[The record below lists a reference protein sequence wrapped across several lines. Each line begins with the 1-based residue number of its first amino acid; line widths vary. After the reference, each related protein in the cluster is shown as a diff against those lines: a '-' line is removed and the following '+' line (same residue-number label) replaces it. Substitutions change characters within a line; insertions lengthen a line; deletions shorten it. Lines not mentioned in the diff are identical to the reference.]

1 MAEHDSLTESR
12 RFGRYLRKIR
22 EERKLSL
29 DSVEEMTLGY
39 RERITKS
46 HLSRIE
52 NGQAVPTFP
61 RMFALSQIYGVPIS
75 SLAEQFEIDLRRD
88 LQPPDVNE
96 LDDGALLEESKSLR
110 KSGRYL
116 EALHYVDAL
125 LLRLLAHEGTYE
137 TSNPELSELRLE
149 RINCLVHLSRYGIA
163 KEECEELLNLTDMPP
178 HQKAIALQLFAIC
191 CYRLSK
197 FTVALLVLESAE
209 KELEDGTVPDETLAH
224 LASHKGNFFTIT
236 GQSKR
241 AFDEFRRAAGLFT
254 DLSNTYEATRAKL
267 NGCWAMIMLGQR
279 KTARRQ
285 LVQIAQV
292 AENHGYDRLLALAHS
307 NLGYIAFMEDDLPGA
322 EAFCL
327 RSNSIARPREFINV
341 VYRNCF
347 YLWRIAQKRGNDAAV
362 KTHERALRTYL
373 GRVDDSLP
381 EAKEY
386 RSQLGGGES

>member
-1 MAEHDSLTESR
+1 VAEHDSLTESR

-163 KEECEELLNLTDMPP
+163 KEECEELLNLT
-178 HQKAIALQLFAIC
+178 
-191 CYRLSK
+191 
-197 FTVALLVLESAE
+197 VLESAE